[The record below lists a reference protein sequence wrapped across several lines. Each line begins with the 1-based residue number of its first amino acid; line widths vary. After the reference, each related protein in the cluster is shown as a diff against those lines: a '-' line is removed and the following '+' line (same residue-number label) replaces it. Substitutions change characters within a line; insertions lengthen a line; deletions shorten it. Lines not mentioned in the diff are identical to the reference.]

1 MDENGDIL
9 KKWTV
14 GGNDLSTIKQVISHI
29 RRHSVWKTE
38 LFSMHYDLTMRIA
51 NWFSLSCVLWYCS
64 IARWNEYVSEMSIR
78 MAALSR
84 AWVCDCS
91 FAGIGVLISTEGME
105 ISFLRVLCFAKYRF
119 QRRADHLSGGA
130 LPKVLCL
137 SSVKREAVNRILAKS
152 LRKRR

>member
-51 NWFSLSCVLWYCS
+51 NWFSLSCVL
-64 IARWNEYVSEMSIR
+64 
-78 MAALSR
+78 
-84 AWVCDCS
+84 
-91 FAGIGVLISTEGME
+91 
-105 ISFLRVLCFAKYRF
+105 
-119 QRRADHLSGGA
+119 
-130 LPKVLCL
+130 
-137 SSVKREAVNRILAKS
+137 
-152 LRKRR
+152 